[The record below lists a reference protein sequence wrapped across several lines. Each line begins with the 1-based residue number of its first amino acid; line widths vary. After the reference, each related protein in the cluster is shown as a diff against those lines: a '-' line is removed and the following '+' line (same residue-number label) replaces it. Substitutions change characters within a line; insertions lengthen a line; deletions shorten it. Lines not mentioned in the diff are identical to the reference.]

1 MYSDCFGWAGQHSAI
16 AAELTWLTWHV
27 GKTFAFKI
35 GDFWW

>member
-16 AAELTWLTWHV
+16 AAELTWHV